1 MYISRDQDIGSKDI
15 CSNAMLPAMLCP
27 NLLVYAP
34 VYGSGK
40 TGMMAHLQEG
50 TVAYVKIYIHA

>member
-1 MYISRDQDIGSKDI
+1 
-15 CSNAMLPAMLCP
+15 MLPAMLCP